1 MRRIH
6 LLCVVKCTCKSSLRY
21 LKNQHVLTYV
31 VVFIGS
37 EADPRSGCVARHP
50 LMKYFFI
57 NICTSNKRR

>member
-50 LMKYFFI
+50 LMKYFFL
-57 NICTSNKRR
+57 